1 MSNRHVLENTI
12 SDELPRLLSLFGI
25 MKRYEGLS
33 DDERW
38 ILALHLR
45 KKNLKK
51 IAIAFSSQTLCCSY
65 IHP

>member
-51 IAIAFSSQTLCCSY
+51 
-65 IHP
+65 